1 MNRNM
6 VLPDVFLAP
15 IGLLALAALIPI
27 LIVYFIQPDPR
38 RVELP
43 TVELLFEDTQQD
55 ASRPLF
61 DRLKRNLLLLLQI
74 LVVVL
79 LAVSVA
85 GPYISVAESQTVSE
99 TIVVIDGSA
108 SMQVDTDDGT
118 RFAAAIAAARGTT
131 SSTNSVIFAGPTP
144 SVVLR
149 SGGASEVQTTLAE
162 LRPTD
167 APGNLNAAISRATAI
182 AGENARVAVFSD
194 FAGDRWRQ
202 AVQSAQARGVQV
214 SLQQFDGGGSNV
226 GITARSF
233 SRSNVT
239 LTVQNFADSEVTRT
253 ITLGSTQTSMRF
265 SPGGVQRV
273 TLPVPAGGGRAQLTP
288 RDDFSIDD
296 VAYIAAPSDQ
306 RVDVLLLSNDPN
318 NYLTTALSV
327 IEEVSLTVAQPPTAV
342 ERNYDVILY
351 SDLESERLLEGNV
364 EAGRDVL
371 ADGGGVGVIAQQ
383 SPPAAYRDL
392 LLIDPRGT
400 GSNPTLD
407 QSQQSE
413 LTRGIA
419 FTPPETYLSGSLTGG
434 QSLLKTTDGTPIL
447 ATERRA
453 NGRVLYYGSVVDND
467 PFRFNYQYPV
477 FWKRAIFYLAGRE
490 PLSAINQNTGAQ
502 LQFENVTTVETPDGD
517 SIEGQV
523 IPLKQTGFYSVG
535 GSQRG
540 ASLYSATESAVTVES
555 LDEQSSDVDAQTR
568 EQESQVPRPLGWMI
582 ILGGITVVIGEVV
595 LLRRRGDL

>member
-1 MNRNM
+1 M
-6 VLPDVFLAP
+6 VLSDVFLAP
-15 IGLLALAALIPI
+15 IGIMALAALIPI
-27 LIVYFIQPDPR
+27 LILYFIQPDPR

-61 DRLKRNLLLLLQI
+61 DRIKQNLLLLLQI
-74 LVVVL
+74 LVVIL
-79 LAVSVA
+79 LAVSIA

-99 TIVVIDGSA
+99 TILVIDGSA
-108 SMQVDTDDGT
+108 SMQVNTGDGT
-118 RFAAAIAAARGTT
+118 RFTAAIAAARETT
-131 SSTNSVIFAGPTP
+131 SSTNSVIFAGSTS

-182 AGENARVAVFSD
+182 AGENARIAVFSD

-214 SLQQFDGGGSNV
+214 SLQQFDRGGANV

-239 LTVQNFADSEVTRT
+239 LTIQNFADREVRRT
-253 ITLGSTQTSMRF
+253 VTLGRSQISLTLT
-265 SPGGVQRV
+265 PGGVQRV

-288 RDDFSIDD
+288 SDDLSIDD

-306 RVDVLLLSNDPN
+306 RVNVLLLSNDPN
-318 NYLTTALSV
+318 SYLTTALSV
-327 IEEVSLTVAQPPTAV
+327 VEEVSLTVAQPPTAV
-342 ERNYDVILY
+342 QNNYDVILY
-351 SDLESERLLEGNV
+351 SDLESERLLDGNV

-371 ADGGGVGVIAQQ
+371 ANGGGVGVIAQQ

-392 LLIDPRGT
+392 LLIDPQGT
-400 GSNPTLD
+400 GSNPALD
-407 QSQQSE
+407 RPQQSE
-413 LTRGIA
+413 LTRGIG
-419 FTPPETYLSGSLTGG
+419 FTPPETYLTGSLTGG
-434 QSLLKTTDGTPIL
+434 QSLLATTDGTPIL

-490 PLSAINQNTGAQ
+490 PLSTLNQQTGAQ
-502 LQFENVTTVETPDGD
+502 LQFENVTAVETPDGE
-517 SIEGQV
+517 SIDGQV
-523 IPLKQTGFYSVG
+523 ISLDQTGFYSVG

-540 ASLYSATESAVTVES
+540 VSLYSSTESAVAVES
-555 LDEQSSDVDAQTR
+555 LDEQSSEIDAQTR
-568 EQESQVPRPLGWMI
+568 ERETQVPRPLGWI
-582 ILGGITVVIGEVV
+582 VVLGGATVIIGEIV